1 MGSLPGCPEPQHWL
15 HPLPFSQH
23 KCWLLLGTSPCSS
36 CTEFFCYQT
45 SWKPGDLQP
54 CYHSNHSITRYVDD
68 SAAKIMFYSR
78 AQAKKK
84 TTKTLWNN
92 INVLCFLLVPTTETY
107 CWLQGT
113 TQQNSGVFIWSEI
126 HSHVHLSPSHCCSL
140 PSCPWCCLSVGFP
153 HFSSHFFT
161 PSPDWEQFSIHQPLA
176 LGASLRV
183 PLGSLVFVPLKLN
196 LLTWH
201 FLDESRASF
210 HGTTESLGFGWGP
223 SAATRPILT
232 AFSNLNTSRKETTT
246 PDQPLRTCETVMP
259 PFFASSSLASSLG

>member
-15 HPLPFSQH
+15 HPLPFSQR

-84 TTKTLWNN
+84 NN
-92 INVLCFLLVPTTETY
+92 
-107 CWLQGT
+107 
-113 TQQNSGVFIWSEI
+113 QNPLEQ
-126 HSHVHLSPSHCCSL
+126 HKCSL
-140 PSCPWCCLSVGFP
+140 FSFSTDNWNLLLATGDNPAELRCVYMVWNPLSRSSVTKPLLFPSQRPWHCLSVGFP

-176 LGASLRV
+176 FGASLRV

-210 HGTTESLGFGWGP
+210 HGTTESLGVGWGP
-223 SAATRPILT
+223 LAATWPILT
-232 AFSNLNTSRKETTT
+232 AFPNLNASRKATTT
-246 PDQPLRTCETVMP
+246 PDQPLHTCETVMP